1 MIWRILWKIDEMIF
15 WKYLFLWKKKWFDL
29 KKRSTQCF
37 VLTKLIKFWILKKAR
52 KTICFDLCSEKK
64 NMLRFAFE
72 RVNLN
77 ERKNIKYLIVD
88 NQVLDA
94 MRKVAIESKNSFC
107 TQRSRRMTGN
117 SKLLLSAIYRHLGC
131 KRGKKDENTHFLIG
145 LAKNLFFI
153 LSCALKKVWH
163 DSILFWMRDFTNSR
177 DRKLIIPDWR
187 RFGIMMPWW
196 KW

>member
-1 MIWRILWKIDEMIF
+1 MKKAKKKSSLLWF
-15 WKYLFLWKKKWFDL
+15 VFWKKK
-29 KKRSTQCF
+29 
-37 VLTKLIKFWILKKAR
+37 I
-52 KTICFDLCSEKK
+52 
-64 NMLRFAFE
+64 MLRFAFE

-145 LAKNLFFI
+145 LARNLFFI
-153 LSCALKKVWH
+153 LSYALEKKKLNM
-163 DSILFWMRDFTNSR
+163 IQFYFWMRDFANSR
-177 DRKLIIPDWR
+177 DGKLIIPDLR